1 MENFEV
7 TIAQILEN
15 KGGGVVSVDSDA
27 SLEAAAKLLAEKRI
41 GIVLVCDDNRQIVGL
56 LSERD
61 IIRAFGEHG
70 GDAAEMQVH
79 DFMSRQLKT
88 CSPQD
93 HPHDVVRTMHD
104 GRFRHMPVVEGGN
117 LKGLVSIGD
126 LLTFLLDE
134 AEIDQEALILA
145 RLTRHL

>member
-1 MENFEV
+1 MEQLEV
-7 TIAQILEN
+7 NIGQILEK
-15 KGGGVVSVDSDA
+15 KGGGIVTANADT
-27 SLEAAAKLLAEKRI
+27 SLEAAAKLLAEKKI
-41 GIVLVCDDNRQIVGL
+41 GVVLVCDENRQIVGL

-61 IIRAFGEHG
+61 IIKAVGEHG
-70 GDAAEMQVH
+70 GDAAGMKV
-79 DFMSRQLKT
+79 DAFMSRRLKT

-104 GRFRHMPVVEGGN
+104 GRFRHMPVVDNGN

-126 LLTFLLDE
+126 LLTFLLEE
-134 AEIDQEALILA
+134 AEVDQESLILA